1 MTQALLIRPVAPADA
16 IIWERMRTAL
26 WPDESGSHA
35 AEIARYFGHQRTNP
49 LEVLVVC
56 SGSGT
61 PVGFVEMSI
70 RPYAEGCVSDRVA
83 FVEGWFVEPEHRGRG
98 VGAALMAAAEEWGR
112 ARHCSELAS
121 DTQSFNENS
130 IAAHKALGFEEVE
143 RLVCFKKSL

>member
-26 WPDESGSHA
+26 WPDESGSHV
-35 AEIARYFGHQRTNP
+35 AEIARYFGQQRTNP
-49 LEVLVVC
+49 LEVLVAC

>member
-1 MTQALLIRPVAPADA
+1 MTQALLIRPVAQADA

-35 AEIARYFGHQRTNP
+35 AEIARYFGQQRTNP
-49 LEVLVVC
+49 FEVLVAC